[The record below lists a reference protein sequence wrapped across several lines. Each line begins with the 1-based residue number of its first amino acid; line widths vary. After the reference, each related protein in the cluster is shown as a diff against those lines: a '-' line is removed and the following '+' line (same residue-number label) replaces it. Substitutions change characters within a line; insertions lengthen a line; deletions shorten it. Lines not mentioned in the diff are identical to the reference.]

1 MNIGLLED
9 NMTIVSLL
17 TTMLEMAGHHV
28 FSFTEGRPLL
38 ETFLAAPVGYDLLI
52 IDLGLPGDLSG
63 FDVIE
68 VIQHTKPL
76 EALPIIV
83 VSGAGQQELARV
95 QRDHPEIAIVRKPFS
110 MRSLLLLIEQRKG
123 D

>member
-9 NMTIVSLL
+9 NMTIVTLL

-28 FSFTEGRPLL
+28 FSFTEGRSLL
-38 ETFLAAPVGYDLLI
+38 ETFLATSVSYDLLI

-68 VIQHTKPL
+68 VIQHTKPP
-76 EALPIIV
+76 EILPIIV

-95 QRDHPEIAIVRKPFS
+95 QRTHPEIAIMRKPFS
-110 MRSLLLLIEQRKG
+110 MRSLLFLIEQRRE